1 MLRARGRRAGAE
13 VDSASDARRSI
24 AGARMAPGTANA
36 AALAALA
43 AIITS
48 RLRVTCMVPVR
59 GLGKCR
65 EEGGTGLNAP
75 WMSGYRERC
84 AQDGKCYRVNPEHW
98 SRFRHDLQEE
108 PIRAPDGIV
117 KYRQAAG
124 GDAMRGV
131 LGRQVRRCFGQ
142 VFGA

>member
-1 MLRARGRRAGAE
+1 MLRARGRRAGAA

-108 PIRAPDGIV
+108 PIPRCPGRVGAGTGLASSIPRSPDMRAALFPA
-117 KYRQAAG
+117 QAY
-124 GDAMRGV
+124 
-131 LGRQVRRCFGQ
+131 C
-142 VFGA
+142 